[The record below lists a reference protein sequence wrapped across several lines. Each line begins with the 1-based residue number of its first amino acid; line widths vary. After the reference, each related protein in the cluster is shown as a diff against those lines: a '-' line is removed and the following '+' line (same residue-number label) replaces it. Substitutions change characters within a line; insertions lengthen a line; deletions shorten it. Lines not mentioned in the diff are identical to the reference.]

1 MNILAQAREQD
12 ALMSRPGT
20 PKAFLN
26 LQAHERRIVLVSAIA
41 LLGTWIGL
49 RLFGFPRWQKVLF
62 RFSNKRQSSTSFSLE
77 ESKRLAN
84 LATAT
89 ARRFF
94 LRTNCLEQSLVIWF
108 LLRRRGASPALR
120 FGGRKDGAQFEAH
133 AWVESESVVLNDEG
147 SVRQDFIPFEPLE
160 RPPIALE
167 KYIR

>member
-1 MNILAQAREQD
+1 
-12 ALMSRPGT
+12 MSTSGT

-26 LQAHERRIVLVSAIA
+26 LQARERRVVLASAAA
-41 LLGTWIGL
+41 LISTWIGL
-49 RLFGFPRWQKVLF
+49 RLFGFPRWQKVLL
-62 RFSNKRQSSTSFSLE
+62 RFSGNPQSPSPFSLE

-108 LLRRRGASPALR
+108 LLRRRGVSPSLR
-120 FGGRKDGAQFEAH
+120 FGGRKAGDQFEAH
-133 AWVESESVVLNDEG
+133 AWVECEGVVLNDEG
-147 SVRQDFIPFEPLE
+147 SVRQDFIPFEPRE

-167 KYIR
+167 KYTR